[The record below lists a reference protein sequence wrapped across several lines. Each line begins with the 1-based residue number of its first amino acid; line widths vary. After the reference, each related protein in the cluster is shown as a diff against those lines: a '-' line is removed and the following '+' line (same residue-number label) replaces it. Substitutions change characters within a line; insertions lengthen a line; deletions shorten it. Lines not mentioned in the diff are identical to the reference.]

1 MGNQNAD
8 RGCKAE
14 VVVGGERGVG
24 GSLHSDGDARLASE
38 DALKTWTCDAR
49 RGLDGGGWGNVG
61 EAVCKIQYGQSSLTL
76 QDQGQGQR
84 SDEVSR

>member
-24 GSLHSDGDARLASE
+24 GSLHSDGDARLATE
-38 DALKTWTCDAR
+38 DALRTWTCDA
-49 RGLDGGGWGNVG
+49 
-61 EAVCKIQYGQSSLTL
+61 
-76 QDQGQGQR
+76 
-84 SDEVSR
+84 